1 MLNFFYEQVDPESD
15 VLLEERERE
24 REREPHA
31 GADFRS
37 TVIFS

>member
-24 REREPHA
+24 RESRTQERISA
-31 GADFRS
+31 RQ
-37 TVIFS
+37 